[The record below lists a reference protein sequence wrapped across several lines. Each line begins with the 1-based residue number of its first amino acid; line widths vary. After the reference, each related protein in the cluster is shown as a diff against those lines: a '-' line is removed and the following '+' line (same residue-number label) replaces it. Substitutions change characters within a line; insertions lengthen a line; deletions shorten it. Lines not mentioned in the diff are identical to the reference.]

1 MGEPRYYVRYQCRK
15 DGPQLP
21 ATHFAFVRDSWYC
34 HRDIRRFE
42 QTGGGD
48 GTGNIRQMVTRQAE
62 ALCAQLN
69 ADHDAVLATEGT
81 ASR

>member
-1 MGEPRYYVRYQCRK
+1 MRTTTGSIMGEPRYYVRYQCRK

-42 QTGGGD
+42 QTGGGRRHGKHSSD
-48 GTGNIRQMVTRQAE
+48 GHAAG
-62 ALCAQLN
+62 
-69 ADHDAVLATEGT
+69 
-81 ASR
+81 